1 MIGENFVTL
10 IGRITRPSFK
20 NVGQNNIGLFKGT
33 LAIPTAKGTEQ
44 FIKIAAWA
52 QIAEALSVIDS
63 STVIKIQGHI
73 EESSYE
79 GKCKH
84 CQGPEKKY
92 WTEVV
97 VDNFVPMG
105 DN

>member
-1 MIGENFVTL
+1 MIGENFVQLT
-10 IGRITRPSFK
+10 GRITRPSFK

-44 FIKIAAWA
+44 FIKVAGWA
-52 QIAEALSVIDS
+52 QTAEALSSVAPNA
-63 STVIKIQGHI
+63 TVKIHGHI

-79 GKCKH
+79 SKCKH
-84 CQGPEKKY
+84 CQGPDKKY

-97 VDNFVPMG
+97 VDNFVVVEE
-105 DN
+105 N